1 MTFGELTRSA
11 RIAAG
16 FTQRELA
23 ERSGI
28 SLRTIQNYE
37 SGKRLPKQK
46 ENFAFLAN
54 ALGID
59 EKHLRQC
66 SDVVKPPKRRRGS
79 SLPRNA
85 KKLLK
90 QIIGLYESG
99 KLTGENMDTIIKA
112 LAEARCK
119 SKKSRSGLA
128 SDQ

>member
-1 MTFGELTRSA
+1 MNFGELIRSA

-23 ERSGI
+23 EHSGI

-46 ENFAFLAN
+46 ENYAFLAN

-66 SDVVKPPKRRRGS
+66 SDVVKPPKRRHGC

-90 QIIGLYESG
+90 QIIELYMGG
-99 KLTGENMDTIIKA
+99 KLTEENMDSIIKA
-112 LAEARCK
+112 LAEARIK
-119 SKKSRSGLA
+119 AKKSPSKLI
-128 SDQ
+128 SEQ